1 MFISPRIRLKPLGQ
15 FCRRL
20 ATATGAGL
28 QDRRIWR
35 DESQRGGRAQRA
47 AVARVSDE
55 LARGQAIPDALAA
68 TESYFPPLFRQMVA
82 VGDSSGNLDHTYRRL
97 AEHYEQM
104 LSARRTMLGALA
116 WPALQLGVALLT
128 IGVVIWLSTAFN
140 LRNIDGE
147 PLDMF
152 GLGLTGRRGLSLYV
166 MMVTLA
172 GIALLLSI
180 EAARRGA
187 LWTRSLQRAL
197 LRIPGL
203 GDALRTLAMARFTWA
218 LQLVLDTSMD
228 LRKALPLALDASGND
243 AFSQLGPRVARNI
256 QQGMSLYE
264 SLAET
269 GAFPTEFLE
278 AIAVGEQSG
287 MLAETMQRQSKDYQQ
302 RAATALSVLARLFGG
317 LIWLLVAAL
326 IVVLI
331 FRVFMG
337 HVDAINRLSQPGGGF

>member
-1 MFISPRIRLKPLGQ
+1 MFLSPRIRLKPLGQ

-35 DESQRGGRAQRA
+35 DESTRGGRAQRA
-47 AVARVSDE
+47 AVERVSDE

-68 TESYFPPLFRQMVA
+68 TGDYFPPLFRQMVA
-82 VGDSSGNLDHTYRRL
+82 VGDASGNLDHTYRRL
-97 AEHYEQM
+97 AEHYEHM
-104 LSARRTMLGALA
+104 LSARRGLLSALA
-116 WPALQLGVALLT
+116 WPMLQLGMAILI
-128 IGVVIWLSTAFN
+128 IGAVIWLSSALGLKGF
-140 LRNIDGE
+140 DGE

-152 GLGLTGRRGLSLYV
+152 GLGLTGKRGLTLYV

-172 GIALLLSI
+172 AIAVLLGV

-187 LWTRSLQRAL
+187 LWTRSLQRGL
-197 LRIPGL
+197 LRIPGI

-243 AFSQLGPRVARNI
+243 AFRQLGPRVVRNI

-269 GAFPTEFLE
+269 NAFPAEFLE
-278 AIAVGEQSG
+278 AISVGETSG
-287 MLAETMQRQSKDYQQ
+287 MLAETMQRQSKEYQQ
-302 RAATALSVLARLFGG
+302 RAATALSVLARIFGG

-331 FRVFMG
+331 FRVFSSY
-337 HVDAINRLSQPGGGF
+337 VDGINKLSQPGGGI

>member
-1 MFISPRIRLKPLGQ
+1 
-15 FCRRL
+15 
-20 ATATGAGL
+20 
-28 QDRRIWR
+28 
-35 DESQRGGRAQRA
+35 
-47 AVARVSDE
+47 
-55 LARGQAIPDALAA
+55 
-68 TESYFPPLFRQMVA
+68 
-82 VGDSSGNLDHTYRRL
+82 
-97 AEHYEQM
+97 
-104 LSARRTMLGALA
+104 
-116 WPALQLGVALLT
+116 LT
-128 IGVVIWLSTAFN
+128 IGVVIWLSSVFG
-140 LRNIDGE
+140 LKGFDGE

-152 GLGLTGRRGLSLYV
+152 GLGLTGRRGLTLYV

-172 GIALLLSI
+172 AIVVLLGI

-187 LWTRSLQRAL
+187 LWTRSLQRGL

-243 AFSQLGPRVARNI
+243 AFSRLGPRVARNI

-278 AIAVGEQSG
+278 AISVGETSG

-302 RAATALSVLARLFGG
+302 RAATALSVLARIFGG
-317 LIWLLVAAL
+317 VIWLLVATL

-331 FRVFMG
+331 FRVFSSY
-337 HVDAINRLSQPGGGF
+337 VDGINKLSQPGGGI